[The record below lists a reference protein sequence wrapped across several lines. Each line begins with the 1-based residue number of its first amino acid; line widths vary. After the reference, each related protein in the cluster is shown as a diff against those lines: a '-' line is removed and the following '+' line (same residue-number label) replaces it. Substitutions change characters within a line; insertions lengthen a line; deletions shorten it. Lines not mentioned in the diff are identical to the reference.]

1 MKKNICSKG
10 IFKYYII
17 WDYGNSCLTIGEGPN
32 LKDFIYFIL
41 IMFGVFLG
49 KITENY
55 KQESQN
61 NFKSKIDYIKNSEVL
76 NSIDTL
82 VTYRDSVLLI
92 FK

>member
-1 MKKNICSKG
+1 MLLSIVISFIIIGVYVIINI
-10 IFKYYII
+10 
-17 WDYGNSCLTIGEGPN
+17 IGEGPN

-49 KITENY
+49 SIAENY

-61 NFKSKIDYIKNSEVL
+61 NFKSKIDYTKNSEVL

>member
-1 MKKNICSKG
+1 MKDGFKRFYLFSSNCVWS
-10 IFKYYII
+10 IFGGMIE
-17 WDYGNSCLTIGEGPN
+17 D
-32 LKDFIYFIL
+32 
-41 IMFGVFLG
+41 
-49 KITENY
+49 Y

>member
-1 MKKNICSKG
+1 MPLIIVVSFIIIGVYVIINI
-10 IFKYYII
+10 IDEEF
-17 WDYGNSCLTIGEGPN
+17 D
-32 LKDFIYFIL
+32 LKDYIYFIL
-41 IMFGVFLG
+41 ITLGIFLG
-49 KITENY
+49 GIIEDY

-61 NFKSKIDYIKNSEVL
+61 SSKSKIDYTKNSEVL

>member
-1 MKKNICSKG
+1 MPLIIVVSFIIIGVYVIINI
-10 IFKYYII
+10 IDEEF
-17 WDYGNSCLTIGEGPN
+17 D
-32 LKDFIYFIL
+32 LKDYIYFIL
-41 IMFGVFLG
+41 ITLGIFLG
-49 KITENY
+49 GIIEDY

-61 NFKSKIDYIKNSEVL
+61 NSKSKIDYTKNSEVL

>member
-1 MKKNICSKG
+1 MLLIIVISFIIIGIYVTINI
-10 IFKYYII
+10 I
-17 WDYGNSCLTIGEGPN
+17 DRGPN

-41 IMFGVFLG
+41 IMLGVFLG
-49 KITENY
+49 GMIEDY

-61 NFKSKIDYIKNSEVL
+61 SFKSKINHTKNSEVL
-76 NSIDTL
+76 NNIDTL

>member
-1 MKKNICSKG
+1 MLLIIVISFIIIGIYVTINI
-10 IFKYYII
+10 I
-17 WDYGNSCLTIGEGPN
+17 DRGPN

-41 IMFGVFLG
+41 IMLGVFLG
-49 KITENY
+49 GMIEDY

-61 NFKSKIDYIKNSEVL
+61 SSKSKIDYTKNSEVL

>member
-1 MKKNICSKG
+1 MLLIIVISFIIIGVYVIINI
-10 IFKYYII
+10 I
-17 WDYGNSCLTIGEGPN
+17 DRGPN

-41 IMFGVFLG
+41 IVLGIFLG
-49 KITENY
+49 GMIEDY

-61 NFKSKIDYIKNSEVL
+61 SFKSKIGYIKNSEVL

>member
-1 MKKNICSKG
+1 MLLSIVISFIIIAVYVIINI
-10 IFKYYII
+10 
-17 WDYGNSCLTIGEGPN
+17 IGEGPN

>member
-1 MKKNICSKG
+1 MLLIIVFSFIIIGVYVIIG
-10 IFKYYII
+10 II
-17 WDYGNSCLTIGEGPN
+17 DEGPN
-32 LKDFIYFIL
+32 LKDYIYFIL
-41 IMFGVFLG
+41 IMLGVLLG
-49 KITENY
+49 GIIKDY

-61 NFKSKIDYIKNSEVL
+61 SFKSKIDYIKNSEVL

>member
-1 MKKNICSKG
+1 MILIIVISFIIIGVYVTINIIDK
-10 IFKYYII
+10 
-17 WDYGNSCLTIGEGPN
+17 GPN

-41 IMFGVFLG
+41 IMLGVFLG
-49 KITENY
+49 GMIEDY

-61 NFKSKIDYIKNSEVL
+61 SFKSKIDHTKNSEVL
-76 NSIDTL
+76 NNIDTL

>member
-1 MKKNICSKG
+1 MPLIIVVSFIIIGVYVIINI
-10 IFKYYII
+10 IDEEF
-17 WDYGNSCLTIGEGPN
+17 D
-32 LKDFIYFIL
+32 LKDYIYFIL
-41 IMFGVFLG
+41 ITLGIFLG
-49 KITENY
+49 GIIEDY

-61 NFKSKIDYIKNSEVL
+61 SSKSKIDYIKNSEVL

>member
-1 MKKNICSKG
+1 MLLSIVISFIIIGVYVIINI
-10 IFKYYII
+10 
-17 WDYGNSCLTIGEGPN
+17 IGERPN

-41 IMFGVFLG
+41 IVFGVFLG
-49 KITENY
+49 SIMENY

>member
-1 MKKNICSKG
+1 MLLIIVISFIIIG
-10 IFKYYII
+10 VYII
-17 WDYGNSCLTIGEGPN
+17 INIIDRGPN

-41 IMFGVFLG
+41 IMLGVFLG
-49 KITENY
+49 GMIEDY

-61 NFKSKIDYIKNSEVL
+61 SFKSKIDHTKNSEVL
-76 NSIDTL
+76 NNIDTL

>member
-1 MKKNICSKG
+1 MILIIVISFIIIG
-10 IFKYYII
+10 VYII
-17 WDYGNSCLTIGEGPN
+17 INIIGERPN

-41 IMFGVFLG
+41 IVLGVSLG
-49 KITENY
+49 SITENY

-61 NFKSKIDYIKNSEVL
+61 SSKSKIDYTKNSEVL

>member
-1 MKKNICSKG
+1 MPLIIVVSFIIIGVYVIINI
-10 IFKYYII
+10 IDEEF
-17 WDYGNSCLTIGEGPN
+17 D
-32 LKDFIYFIL
+32 LKDYIYFIL
-41 IMFGVFLG
+41 ITLGIFLG
-49 KITENY
+49 GMIEDY

-61 NFKSKIDYIKNSEVL
+61 SSKSKIDYIKNSEVL

>member
-1 MKKNICSKG
+1 MLLSIAISFIIIGVYVIINI
-10 IFKYYII
+10 
-17 WDYGNSCLTIGEGPN
+17 IGEGPN
-32 LKDFIYFIL
+32 LKDFIYSIL

>member
-1 MKKNICSKG
+1 MLLSVIISLIIIGVYVIINI
-10 IFKYYII
+10 
-17 WDYGNSCLTIGEGPN
+17 IGKGPN

>member
-1 MKKNICSKG
+1 MLLSVVISLIIIGVYVIINI
-10 IFKYYII
+10 
-17 WDYGNSCLTIGEGPN
+17 IGKGPN

>member
-1 MKKNICSKG
+1 MLLSVVISLIIIGVYVIINI
-10 IFKYYII
+10 
-17 WDYGNSCLTIGEGPN
+17 IGEGPN

-41 IMFGVFLG
+41 IVFGIFLG

>member
-1 MKKNICSKG
+1 MPLIIVVSFIIIGVYVIINI
-10 IFKYYII
+10 IDEEF
-17 WDYGNSCLTIGEGPN
+17 D
-32 LKDFIYFIL
+32 LKDYIYFIL
-41 IMFGVFLG
+41 ITLGIFLG
-49 KITENY
+49 GIIEDY

>member
-1 MKKNICSKG
+1 MLLSIVISFIIIGVYVIINI
-10 IFKYYII
+10 
-17 WDYGNSCLTIGEGPN
+17 IGEGPN
-32 LKDFIYFIL
+32 LKDLICFIL
-41 IMFGVFLG
+41 IVFGVFLG
-49 KITENY
+49 SIMENY

>member
-1 MKKNICSKG
+1 MLLSVVISLIIIGVYVIINI
-10 IFKYYII
+10 IDEEF
-17 WDYGNSCLTIGEGPN
+17 D
-32 LKDFIYFIL
+32 LKDYIYFIL
-41 IMFGVFLG
+41 ITLGIFLG
-49 KITENY
+49 GIIEDY

-61 NFKSKIDYIKNSEVL
+61 SSKSKIDYTKNSEVL

>member
-1 MKKNICSKG
+1 MLLSIVISFIIIGVYVIINI
-10 IFKYYII
+10 
-17 WDYGNSCLTIGEGPN
+17 IGEGPN

>member
-1 MKKNICSKG
+1 MLLSVVISLIIIGVYVIINI
-10 IFKYYII
+10 
-17 WDYGNSCLTIGEGPN
+17 IGEGPN

-49 KITENY
+49 STVENY